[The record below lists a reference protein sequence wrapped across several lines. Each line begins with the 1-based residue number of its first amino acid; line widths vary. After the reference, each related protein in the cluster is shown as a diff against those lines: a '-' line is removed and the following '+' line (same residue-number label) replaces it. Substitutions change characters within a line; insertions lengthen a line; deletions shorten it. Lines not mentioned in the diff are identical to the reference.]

1 MRIAIHHRDHS
12 FSEQWIAYCDA
23 NNINYKLVDGYSTDF
38 IKDVRGCDIF
48 MWHHN
53 HTTYQDNLAAKT
65 ILFTLQQIGIK
76 TYPDFNTGWHFD
88 DKVAQKYLLEAIGAP
103 LVPSY
108 VFYEKESAISWIER
122 TSFPKVFKLTGGS
135 GAHNVKLVRSK
146 RHAIQLTNQAFSSG
160 FSQFDR
166 TTHFQ
171 ERLRRFKEGKD
182 NLTGVLK
189 GLYRFFVLPPF
200 SKMSKKEKGYVYFQ
214 DFMPDNMY
222 DIRLIV
228 IGDKAYGMK
237 RGVRE
242 GDFRAS
248 GSGKYI

>member
-108 VFYEKESAISWIER
+108 VFYDKQVALQWANT
-122 TSFPKVFKLTGGS
+122 TSYPKVFKLKGGAGS
-135 GAHNVKLVRSK
+135 ANVKLVKTYKERSEEHTSALQS
-146 RHAIQLTNQAFSSG
+146 R
-160 FSQFDR
+160 
-166 TTHFQ
+166 
-171 ERLRRFKEGKD
+171 
-182 NLTGVLK
+182 
-189 GLYRFFVLPPF
+189 
-200 SKMSKKEKGYVYFQ
+200 
-214 DFMPDNMY
+214 
-222 DIRLIV
+222 
-228 IGDKAYGMK
+228 
-237 RGVRE
+237 
-242 GDFRAS
+242 
-248 GSGKYI
+248 